1 MPIEFDDK
9 IFTSPP
15 DKDFEVITRKDINP
29 INQRITELEKA
40 VEGLYDLIEELA
52 KKI

>member
-1 MPIEFDDK
+1 MPDNNFADDLK
-9 IFTSPP
+9 QQHFTTLH
-15 DKDFEVITRKDINP
+15 ERV
-29 INQRITELEKA
+29 TELEKA